1 MFLIKRI
8 LYLAFLLS
16 YLFNSAYSFAQE
28 KPLIFVAEELPP
40 YHFINS
46 EGQASGALVEIVQ
59 AVLNHANLPGK
70 IKIQPLV
77 RGFKATQIHKNT
89 FMFSMLRTADRETEF
104 QWVGQTY
111 KSSAVLIGLKGRLDI
126 NLRSLESA
134 KHYVVGTIRGYHSAY
149 FLHENGFKEKENL
162 SLSVTSKHLWSM
174 LFNGRIDLVLTNS
187 MALDK
192 EITQAGF
199 DATSIAA
206 YLSLTDFP
214 SELYIATGL
223 TTSSTVIEQLSQALS
238 AIKASGAYQ
247 EILTK
252 YGL

>member
-1 MFLIKRI
+1 
-8 LYLAFLLS
+8 
-16 YLFNSAYSFAQE
+16 
-28 KPLIFVAEELPP
+28 
-40 YHFINS
+40 
-46 EGQASGALVEIVQ
+46 
-59 AVLNHANLPGK
+59 
-70 IKIQPLV
+70 
-77 RGFKATQIHKNT
+77 
-89 FMFSMLRTADRETEF
+89 MLRTADRETKF